1 VTGGGSRFEA
11 PRPPEPEHHATP
23 TRSGGRFGGAG
34 RDPWADEDAAGGLPP
49 FLLDPA
55 GILARRW
62 RVALVVT
69 LCGLAATASSFWV
82 WTPMYSA
89 ASILL
94 VSSQEIPE
102 EFIRS
107 TVREDSLANMN
118 AMVGRVLAR
127 GTLLEVLDDH
137 HLYEEDADRLSQS
150 ELVDRMQERLEVAPS
165 IDTTRGVSSLLYGVT
180 FEDESAE
187 KAAEVANALAS
198 LFVEASIAR
207 RSEQARR
214 ATELLKRE
222 LARNERELREHL
234 SQLTELRRSHRGELP
249 SELEA
254 NLHKLDLASQR
265 RNALTAE
272 IAERESRIAALGSR
286 PAERPNSENEVML
299 EELRRQLAREL
310 AVNTPEHPN
319 VAALR
324 WRIEAQEKL
333 VAEDAKARAGGD
345 IAILLAEERR
355 SLALLRPQ
363 LAEAEAQI
371 AELTAR
377 IDRTPAVSEQVA
389 ALEEKEQVLREDYQE
404 TLRKVKEAEL
414 AESLESAQQ
423 GARISI
429 LEPAVPPVS
438 PKRPRWLVVL
448 AGVAATFALALA
460 TSVLLEFVDPVVVGA
475 QQLQSLAGR
484 PVLGSIPTVD

>member
-1 VTGGGSRFEA
+1 MTNGGPRPEA
-11 PRPPEPEHHATP
+11 PRPSDAETGASQA
-23 TRSGGRFGGAG
+23 RSDSRPGAR
-34 RDPWADEDAAGGLPP
+34 RDPWSDAEDAGGLPP

-55 GILARRW
+55 GVVTRRW
-62 RVALVVT
+62 RVALAVT
-69 LCGLAATASSFWV
+69 LLGLAATTAAFFL
-82 WTPMYSA
+82 WTPTYLAEAM
-89 ASILL
+89 LL

-127 GTLLEVLDDH
+127 GTLLEVLDEH
-137 HLYEEDADRLSQS
+137 HLYADARDDVQQS
-150 ELVDRMQERLEVAPS
+150 ELVDRMQERLEVEPS
-165 IDTTRGVSSLLYGVT
+165 LDTARGTSSLLYRVT
-180 FEDESAE
+180 FEDESPDT
-187 KAAEVANALAS
+187 AAGVANALAS

-222 LARNERELREHL
+222 LSRNEQELRDHL
-234 SQLTELRRSHRGELP
+234 RQLTELRRSHRGELP

-272 IAERESRIAALGSR
+272 IAERESRISALGSR
-286 PAERPNSENEVML
+286 PADRPATENEVIL

-310 AVNTPEHPN
+310 AVNTTAHPN

-333 VAEDAKARAGGD
+333 VADDARTHGGGS
-345 IAILLAEERR
+345 AAVMLAEERR

-363 LAEAEAQI
+363 LADAEAQI

-429 LEPAVPPVS
+429 LESAVPPTS
-438 PKRPRWLVVL
+438 PRRPRWLVLL
-448 AGVAATFALALA
+448 AGAAATFGLALA
-460 TSVLLEFVDPVVVGA
+460 TCVLLELVDPVVVGA

-484 PVLGSIPTVD
+484 PVLGSIPTVH

>member
-1 VTGGGSRFEA
+1 VTSGGPRPEAHRPSDADAGA
-11 PRPPEPEHHATP
+11 PRSEP
-23 TRSGGRFGGAG
+23 RLGAR
-34 RDPWADEDAAGGLPP
+34 RDPWADADDAGGLPD
-49 FLLDPA
+49 FLFDPA

-62 RVALVVT
+62 RVALAVALFGVAST
-69 LCGLAATASSFWV
+69 IAAFWL
-82 WTPMYSA
+82 WTPTYLA
-89 ASILL
+89 EAKLL

-107 TVREDSLANMN
+107 TVREDALANMN

-127 GTLLEVLDDH
+127 GTLLDVMQKHE
-137 HLYEEDADRLSQS
+137 LYADARDAVPSS
-150 ELVDRMQERLEVAPS
+150 ELVDRMQDRLEVRPS
-165 IDTTRGVSSLLYGVT
+165 LDNSRGVSSLLYHVT
-180 FEDESAE
+180 FEDERAE
-187 KAAEVANALAS
+187 KAADVANALAS

-222 LARNERELREHL
+222 LARNEQELRDHL
-234 SQLTELRRSHRGELP
+234 RTLTEVRREHRGELP

-254 NLHKLDLASQR
+254 NLHKLDLASQH

-286 PAERPNSENEVML
+286 PSDRPASENEVIL
-299 EELRRQLAREL
+299 EELQRQLAREL
-310 AVNTPEHPN
+310 AVNTSEHPN

-333 VAEDAKARAGGD
+333 VADEAKTRGGGN
-345 IAILLAEERR
+345 AAVMLAEERR

-363 LAEAEAQI
+363 VADVEAQI

-377 IDRTPAVSEQVA
+377 IDRTPAVGEQVA
-389 ALEEKEQVLREDYQE
+389 ALEEKEQVLREDYQG

-438 PKRPRWLVVL
+438 PKHPRWLVLL
-448 AGVAATFALALA
+448 AGAAATFGLAMA
-460 TSVLLEFVDPVVVGA
+460 TCVLLEFVDPVVVGA

-484 PVLGSIPTVD
+484 PVLGSIPTVP